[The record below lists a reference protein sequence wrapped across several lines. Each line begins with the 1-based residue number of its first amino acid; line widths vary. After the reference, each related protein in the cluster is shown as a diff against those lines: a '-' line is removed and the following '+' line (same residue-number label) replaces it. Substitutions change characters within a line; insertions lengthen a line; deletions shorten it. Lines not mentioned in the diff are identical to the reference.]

1 MTTQTTATPLSIGAS
16 ATLAKTITELDLER
30 FAEVSLDRNPV
41 HFDEAYAQT
50 TRFGGR
56 IAHGMIGAG
65 LISAVI
71 GTQMPGPGTVYLG
84 QTLQFKRP
92 VRIGDTLSA
101 TATVKAIREDKPIAT
116 LDTTVVN
123 QNGEVVLTGEATVL
137 LPS

>member
-1 MTTQTTATPLSIGAS
+1 MSEHTATAIGMT
-16 ATLAKTITELDLER
+16 ATLEKTITELDLER

-71 GTQMPGPGTVYLG
+71 GTKLPGPGTVYLG

-92 VRIGDTLSA
+92 VRIGDTLCA

-116 LDTTVVN
+116 LETIVQN
-123 QNGEVVLTGEATVL
+123 QAGEVVLTGEATVL
-137 LPS
+137 LPT

>member
-1 MTTQTTATPLSIGAS
+1 
-16 ATLAKTITELDLER
+16 
-30 FAEVSLDRNPV
+30 
-41 HFDEAYAQT
+41 
-50 TRFGGR
+50 
-56 IAHGMIGAG
+56 MIGAG

-123 QNGEVVLTGEATVL
+123 QAGEVVLTGEATVL